1 MDISDAQGSCVIGM
15 LRNFN
20 CVFTCTTVGFQSVD
34 GESHSTQFWILIIL
48 HFGLMGPWTL
58 HITGILN
65 TTFQKLEIFVK
76 CVLFVIPNEAVFK
89 PSKM

>member
-1 MDISDAQGSCVIGM
+1 MDISDAQGSCVIGV

-20 CVFTCTTVGFQSVD
+20 WVFTCTKVWFQSVD
-34 GESHSTQFWILIIL
+34 AESYSAQFWILIIL

-58 HITGILN
+58 HITGTLN
-65 TTFQKLEIFVK
+65 ITFHKLQMFLK

>member
-1 MDISDAQGSCVIGM
+1 MDISDAQGSCVIGV

-20 CVFTCTTVGFQSVD
+20 CVFTCTKVWFQPVD
-34 GESHSTQFWILIIL
+34 AESHSTQFWILIIL
-48 HFGLMGPWTL
+48 HFGLKGPWTL

-65 TTFQKLEIFVK
+65 ITFHTMEMFLKY
-76 CVLFVIPNEAVFK
+76 VLFVIPNEAAFK

>member
-1 MDISDAQGSCVIGM
+1 MCYRHGEELLTVCSLVPKYDSSLLM
-15 LRNFN
+15 LN
-20 CVFTCTTVGFQSVD
+20 
-34 GESHSTQFWILIIL
+34 HSTQFWILIII

-65 TTFQKLEIFVK
+65 ITFHKLEMFLK
-76 CVLFVIPNEAVFK
+76 CILFVIPNEAVFK

>member
-20 CVFTCTTVGFQSVD
+20 CVFTCTKVWFQSVNV
-34 GESHSTQFWILIIL
+34 ESHSTQFWILIIL
-48 HFGLMGPWTL
+48 HFELMGPWTL

-65 TTFQKLEIFVK
+65 ITFHKLETFLK
-76 CVLFVIPNEAVFK
+76 YVLFVIPNEAVFES
-89 PSKM
+89 SKM

>member
-1 MDISDAQGSCVIGM
+1 MDTSDAQGSCVMGV
-15 LRNFN
+15 LKNCN
-20 CVFTCTTVGFQSVD
+20 CVFTCTTVCFQSVD
-34 GESHSTQFWILIIL
+34 VESHSTQFWILIIV

-65 TTFQKLEIFVK
+65 ITFRKLEMFLK
-76 CVLFVIPNEAVFK
+76 CVLFVIPNEAVLK